1 MCLNLGLAIPS
12 TLGLLALSQALVSSL
27 YYSGE
32 FLWSDV
38 LSSQQCLILYAIGL
52 PFFCGLRGVL
62 PLFFAARDTRTPAIA
77 GLLALG
83 VNFIC
88 ASQLAPRMGAG
99 GIALATS
106 ISSFANFVVL
116 LMICIY
122 RFPEFR
128 WGQVLRE
135 SLKIL
140 MASFLMGAL
149 LFLPN
154 NLWLDSIWALPGI
167 RLEKIST
174 LLALVFLGGAL
185 YFIFARLFKL
195 REIETLSQQL
205 LSRWRRR
212 QNRH

>member
-1 MCLNLGLAIPS
+1 
-12 TLGLLALSQALVSSL
+12 
-27 YYSGE
+27 
-32 FLWSDV
+32 
-38 LSSQQCLILYAIGL
+38 
-52 PFFCGLRGVL
+52 
-62 PLFFAARDTRTPAIA
+62 
-77 GLLALG
+77 
-83 VNFIC
+83 
-88 ASQLAPRMGAG
+88 MGAG